1 MLSTINTINTFDLK
15 KLLTF
20 VSACIISLQSF
31 ADDSAAVHSS
41 IPGVDCVINP
51 YKVADI
57 ASPVAGVIEDLYVER
72 SQQVSAGQIVAQLDA
87 DVERA
92 SVKLA
97 RYRAGIKSE
106 IKLSEIN
113 MDFDK
118 RHKIRL
124 ASLREKQATSVE
136 KIEEAEREESLSRW
150 KLAQA
155 KELSDIRT
163 LELKRAEQQL
173 SQKSIRAP
181 FDGFVLDTYK
191 HRGEYVEDQSI
202 LRLAQLDPLVIEA
215 IVPMENFGSIKVGM
229 VGEIFPEFNTTD
241 KLTGT
246 VSIVDRIGDTAS
258 NTFGVRLI
266 MPNPENRIPAGLK
279 CIVKFLQPSA
289 EDNDKEFSEVSNGQQ
304 ITEKAMVEKIQ
315 ARQKQVSQQ
324 QQQQTPST
332 TVQAEI
338 VDSKPDRNEKINNE
352 KSLPETDIPMNKSPS
367 GFLVMTRQGETDKLT
382 KDLINRLREAGV
394 NDFQEIDHGIY
405 KGLISLGL
413 YNVRNF
419 AEKRQQA
426 LANLG
431 FEAFISARY

>member
-31 ADDSAAVHSS
+31 ADGSAAVHSS

-118 RHKIRL
+118 RHKNRL